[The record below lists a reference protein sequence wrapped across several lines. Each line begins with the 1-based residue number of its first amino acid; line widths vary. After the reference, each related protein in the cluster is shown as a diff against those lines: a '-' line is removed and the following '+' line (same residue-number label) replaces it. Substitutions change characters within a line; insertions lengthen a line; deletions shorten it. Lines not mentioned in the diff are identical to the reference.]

1 MACEICNNEGF
12 WFDEMGKMIVC
23 TCRQKEILNAKKE
36 SYGITPRMAK
46 QTLESFDLSFYTGN
60 RKKAA
65 QTALNASREFIERC
79 IDGEEVEGMVFL
91 GSVGS
96 GKTYLASA
104 IIGKLIENKVD
115 AKIILLHDFMD
126 ELRAAVKDDSPQRLI
141 NQVKVYKVLAIDDLG
156 ADNNTDFAI
165 SAVFSILNY
174 RINYELPTIITTNLS
189 YKQIEEVYGS
199 RICSRITE
207 MCRFYPLDSDKD
219 IRLAKKQKA
228 RENNARKK

>member
-1 MACEICNNEGF
+1 MTCEKCNGEGF
-12 WFDEMGKMIVC
+12 WFDETGKMIVC
-23 TCRQKEILNAKKE
+23 TCRQKEMLISKKE
-36 SYGITPRMAK
+36 SCGITPHMSR
-46 QTLESFDLSFYTGN
+46 QTLENFDLTFYTGN
-60 RKKAA
+60 NKKAA
-65 QTALNASREFIERC
+65 QNALNGAREFVKRYV
-79 IDGEEVEGMVFL
+79 DGENPDGMVFL
-91 GSVGS
+91 GTVGS

-104 IIGKLIENKVD
+104 IIGKLIENEVD
-115 AKIILLHDFMD
+115 AKIILLHDFLD

-141 NQVKVYKVLAIDDLG
+141 NQVKIYKVLAIDDLG

-165 SAVFSILNY
+165 NAVFSILNY
-174 RINYELPTIITTNLS
+174 RLNYELPTIITTNLS

-207 MCRFYPLDSDKD
+207 MCRFYPLESDKD

>member
-1 MACEICNNEGF
+1 MTCEICNNEGF

-46 QTLESFDLSFYTGN
+46 QTLESFDISFYTGN

-65 QTALNASREFIERC
+65 QTALNASREFIKRYV
-79 IDGEEVEGMVFL
+79 DGENPDGMVFL
-91 GSVGS
+91 GTVGS

-104 IIGKLIENKVD
+104 IIGKLIENGVD

-141 NQVKVYKVLAIDDLG
+141 NQVKSYKVLAIDDLG

-219 IRLAKKQKA
+219 IRLERRLRVKNEQK
-228 RENNARKK
+228 R

>member
-1 MACEICNNEGF
+1 MCEKCNDLGYWLDGE
-12 WFDEMGKMIVC
+12 KMIIC
-23 TCRQKEILNAKKE
+23 TCRQKEIMESKKE
-36 SYGITPRMAK
+36 SCGISPRLMR
-46 QTLESFDLSFYTGN
+46 QTLESFDISFYTGE

-65 QTALNASREFIERC
+65 QNALHASREFIENYLAGEQK
-79 IDGEEVEGMVFL
+79 DGLIFL

-104 IIGKLIENKVD
+104 IIGKLIENGIE
-115 AKIILLHDFMD
+115 AKLILLSDFLD
-126 ELRAAVKDDSPQRLI
+126 ELRAAVKDGSPQRII
-141 NQVKVYKVLAIDDLG
+141 NQVKVYPVLAIDDLG

-165 SAVFSILNY
+165 NSIFSLLNY
-174 RINYELPTIITTNLS
+174 RLNYELPTIITTNLS

-219 IRLAKKQKA
+219 IRLERRLRVKNEQK
-228 RENNARKK
+228 R